1 VGAAVPWAGGPEV
14 CKEARGAQSC
24 LPSREQH
31 PSKFLMHF
39 FGCEVGCLVKGYLV
53 WNS

>member
-1 VGAAVPWAGGPEV
+1 MGAAVPWAGGPEV

-31 PSKFLMHF
+31 PSPVPDAL
-39 FGCEVGCLVKGYLV
+39 LWL
-53 WNS
+53 